1 MRYPEVGEKMKFTLK
16 NRPSPTF
23 LMTQPYTSS
32 VNIDTLMGKI
42 REWEMFAD
50 GFIDTL
56 MGKIREWEM
65 FADGFEKELREYRKQ
80 LWKQYQLLSI
90 PSVEGPKL
98 RRVIDFID
106 KEILGE

>member
-50 GFIDTL
+50 GF
-56 MGKIREWEM
+56 
-65 FADGFEKELREYRKQ
+65 EKELREKLAQYKAINGKYR
-80 LWKQYQLLSI
+80 LAHPLISPDSI
-90 PSVEGPKL
+90 FFDE
-98 RRVIDFID
+98 VIL

>member
-1 MRYPEVGEKMKFTLK
+1 MKTNLK
-16 NRPSPTF
+16 TCPDSPW
-23 LMTQPYTSS
+23 
-32 VNIDTLMGKI
+32 KI
-42 REWEMFAD
+42 A
-50 GFIDTL
+50 
-56 MGKIREWEM
+56 
-65 FADGFEKELREYRKQ
+65 FEKELKEYRKQ